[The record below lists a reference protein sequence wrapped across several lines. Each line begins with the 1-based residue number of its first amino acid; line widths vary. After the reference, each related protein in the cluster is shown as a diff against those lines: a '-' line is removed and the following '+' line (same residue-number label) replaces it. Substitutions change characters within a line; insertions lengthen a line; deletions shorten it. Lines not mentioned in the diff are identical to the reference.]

1 MRYPVYTELN
11 AFPIGYKV
19 FEYYLNSC
27 VLLIDKQNESCRFS
41 TQQLMVNV
49 AVTASGCHLMSDNH
63 AEKDLKKNK
72 NLNKFTIK
80 CIIKCCFYQNVT
92 KQVNSLILKVVW

>member
-1 MRYPVYTELN
+1 MTGTNKNISFKKKTTNFMRYPVYTELN

-41 TQQLMVNV
+41 TQ
-49 AVTASGCHLMSDNH
+49 
-63 AEKDLKKNK
+63 
-72 NLNKFTIK
+72 
-80 CIIKCCFYQNVT
+80 
-92 KQVNSLILKVVW
+92 